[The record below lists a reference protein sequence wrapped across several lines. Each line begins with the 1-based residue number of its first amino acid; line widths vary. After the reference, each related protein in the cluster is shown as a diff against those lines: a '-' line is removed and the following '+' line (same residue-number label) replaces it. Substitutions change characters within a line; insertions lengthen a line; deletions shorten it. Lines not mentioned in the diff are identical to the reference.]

1 MQDPLCIHARFEVS
15 VKLQRARELGEA
27 QEREGGRDGEM
38 QEVKPGSAAV
48 GITWGLQSRGEAR
61 FCLLC

>member
-27 QEREGGRDGEM
+27 QEREGGMGRC
-38 QEVKPGSAAV
+38 
-48 GITWGLQSRGEAR
+48 RR
-61 FCLLC
+61 